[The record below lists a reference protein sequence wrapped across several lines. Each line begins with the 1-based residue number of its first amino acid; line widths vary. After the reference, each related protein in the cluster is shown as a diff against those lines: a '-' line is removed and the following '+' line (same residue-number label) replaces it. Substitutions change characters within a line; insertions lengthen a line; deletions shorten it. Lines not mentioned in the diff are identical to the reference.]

1 MHTLPQLIEED
12 IAAFN
17 VALTDLLGK
26 SDASMALITDL
37 AGFCLT
43 EQGATDQFDSTS
55 LAALAS
61 GSFQATQA
69 IAQIL
74 SEPNFSCVYQQG
86 ERFSMLVSSIDPQSV
101 LIVVFPSTVS
111 VGVVK
116 FYGAETIAAIS
127 RQMEIARQR
136 APGQGLDL
144 AMLNLADSTDVFK
157 KREEH

>member
-12 IAAFN
+12 INAFN
-17 VALTDLLGK
+17 AALADLLGK
-26 SDASMALITDL
+26 SDASVALITDL
-37 AGFCLT
+37 AGFCLA
-43 EQGATDQFDSTS
+43 EQGAVDQFDSTT

-86 ERFSMLVSSIDPQSV
+86 ERFSMLVSIIDSQTV
-101 LIVVFPSTVS
+101 MIVVFPSTVS

-116 FYGAETIAAIS
+116 FYGAETIAAIA

-136 APGQGLDL
+136 APGEGIDL
-144 AMLNLADSTDVFK
+144 AMINVADTADVFK
-157 KREEH
+157 KRED

>member
-1 MHTLPQLIEED
+1 MNTLPQLIEED

-17 VALTDLLGK
+17 AALNDLLGK
-26 SDASMALITDL
+26 SDASMALVTDL

-43 EQGATDQFDSTS
+43 EQGDTSQFDATT

-116 FYGAETIAAIS
+116 FYGAETIAAIA
-127 RQMEIARQR
+127 RQMEAARQR
-136 APGQGLDL
+136 APGEGVDL

-157 KREEH
+157 KRSE